1 MSSYYKPKAHKHEK
15 IVRQKSGDHRMTQAT
30 VTHAAELEGRC
41 HLPAPLRRILSFARL
56 RMRAYAVGGDAYVG
70 GRVYVLHV

>member
-1 MSSYYKPKAHKHEK
+1 
-15 IVRQKSGDHRMTQAT
+15 MTQAT